1 MFLKKLASTNV
12 PVNDIGNAYASWEDL
27 KKPTTVTIAPMAK
40 LLLGG
45 GALAGALLNP
55 ASPIGGAI
63 SGAGT
68 AGGYIGG
75 KKLGTY
81 LADKLIAANVF
92 KNLSDDGAKKL
103 KFGMGLGG
111 SILSAIAMHKLLSP
125 NNTRE

>member
-1 MFLKKLASTNV
+1 MFLKKFASTNV
-12 PVNDIGNAYASWEDL
+12 PVNDIRNPHASWEDF
-27 KKPTTVTIAPMAK
+27 KKPSVLTISPMAK

-55 ASPIGGAI
+55 SSPVGGAI

-81 LADKLIAANVF
+81 LADKLIASNVF
-92 KNLSDDGAKKL
+92 KNFSDSDNKKL

-125 NNTRE
+125 NTSRE

>member
-12 PVNDIGNAYASWEDL
+12 PVNDIGNAHASWEDF
-27 KKPTTVTIAPMAK
+27 KKPSTVIIEPMTK
-40 LLLGG
+40 LLLGA
-45 GALAGALLNP
+45 GALGGALLNP
-55 ASPIGGAI
+55 SSPVGGAI

-68 AGGYIGG
+68 AGGYVGG
-75 KKLGTY
+75 KKLGKY

-92 KNLSDDGAKKL
+92 KNLSDSDAKKL

-125 NNTRE
+125 NTSRE